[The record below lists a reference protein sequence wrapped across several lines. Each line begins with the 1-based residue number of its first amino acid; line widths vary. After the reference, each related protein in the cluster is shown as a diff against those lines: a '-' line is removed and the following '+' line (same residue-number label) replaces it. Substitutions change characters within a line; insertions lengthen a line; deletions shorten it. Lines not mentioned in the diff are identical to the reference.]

1 MGRVLIVRQG
11 PHGLQTRE
19 VGFKGVYVDFLE
31 EHYPYGFDGE
41 AHVTYRNGE
50 IVDPETYAD
59 VRVEGD
65 DDWVLSFSPADPIT
79 ALVIGLI
86 AGAVTLGLSLLL
98 SPKVPG
104 LNGGDDPQTVYSV
117 TAQANRARI
126 GGAIPV
132 PYGRCV
138 WTPDYASQ
146 SYRYYENN
154 QEVRIF
160 LLCVGQGE
168 IDVRGLRVGETQAKD
183 LPDGLVEYQV
193 FRPDEHGRRMGVIG
207 KAFGVSE
214 NVVTSGDVERQQLD
228 GRIKFD
234 GEDVRGVLNGFT
246 IEFDDQSIAARAEP
260 GDMLRLRKSRANGNY
275 RVVSVRNNVVTLDKR
290 VRDGSRSDK
299 FDMTI
304 TGGQSLSVG
313 PFVSSP
319 PGSRAARLELD
330 LEFPQGLHDRNKSG
344 DIQNIAVALEAR
356 VQPIDDDGRP
366 LGEALL
372 FETEIEA
379 ATRTPQRRSWEI
391 NHLPAGRFSVSLRRT
406 NGESDENQVDQTVWT
421 GLKAYL
427 VDDVRP
433 VYGDVTILAV
443 KIRGGEELSGRSQ
456 NRIFA
461 ETETLIET
469 LAGGPKRFSNNPA
482 DVMADVILNGGY
494 GAARGRA
501 GLELESLG
509 RFFAT
514 QAGRSGFNGVFDR
527 SITVWE
533 ALTDIALV
541 GRAAPHPVGALLG
554 VVEDGV
560 KPARSSI
567 VTPDVILKDTFALR
581 SQWRSPGSHDG
592 YVVEFSDPDTF
603 ATRTATYPETSA
615 RPKKAE
621 VRGLANYDEALDMAK
636 WFWLQEQERS
646 IALSWEMEWD
656 ALNFARFDR
665 VGVAFPLFDWGRSG
679 LVHSWTGR
687 ALTLDRDG
695 VPEGKLYCVLRDPA
709 GVSSAVLPAVGEGGR
724 KIRFDRDLPFEP
736 MHGGQGQATPVAF
749 GVLEDFLR
757 DVTIERVEPQ
767 GSSTR
772 VEARL
777 YAPGLYRSL
786 LT

>member
-1 MGRVLIVRQG
+1 MIVRQG
-11 PHGLQTRE
+11 NAGLRTTDLAFE
-19 VGFKGVYVDFLE
+19 GLYMDFLE
-31 EHYPYGFDGE
+31 GQFPRGFGGE
-41 AHVTYRNGE
+41 AHVTYCNGE
-50 IVDPETYAD
+50 VVDPETYAD
-59 VRVEGD
+59 VRVCGD

-79 ALVIGLI
+79 ALVVALV

-98 SPKVPG
+98 APKVPG

-132 PYGRCV
+132 PYGRSV
-138 WTPDYASQ
+138 WTPDYAAQ

-160 LLCVGQGE
+160 LLCVGQGD
-168 IDVRGLRVGETQAKD
+168 IDVRGLRVGETQAQD
-183 LPDGLVEYQV
+183 LPDGLIRHQV
-193 FRPDEHGRRMGVIG
+193 FKPAQHRRQMGVIG
-207 KAFGVSE
+207 RAFGVSE

-234 GEDVRGVLNGFT
+234 GEDVRGVLRGFT
-246 IEFDDQSIAARAEP
+246 IEFDDESVAAQAAP
-260 GDMLRLRKSRANGNY
+260 GDTIRLLKSRANGLY
-275 RVVSVRNNVVTLDKR
+275 TVQSVRNNVVTLDRR

-304 TGGQSLSVG
+304 TGGPSLSVG

-319 PGSRAARLELD
+319 PGSRAQRVELD
-330 LEFPQGLHDRNKSG
+330 IEFPQGLHDRDDDG
-344 DIQNIAVALEAR
+344 DIRNIGVRLEASL
-356 VQPIDDDGRP
+356 QQIDDDGDP
-366 LGEALL
+366 LGEPLL
-372 FETEIEA
+372 FDTEIEG
-379 ATRTPQRRSWEI
+379 ATRTPQRRTWSI
-391 NHLPAGRFSVSLRRT
+391 DGLPAGRFSISLRRT
-406 NGESDENQVDQTVWT
+406 NGESLENQADQTVWT

-427 VDDVRP
+427 VNDTAAKI
-433 VYGDVTILAV
+433 YGDVTILAV
-443 KIRGGEELSGRSQ
+443 EIRGGEELSGRSQ

-482 DVMADVILNGGY
+482 DIMADVILNSTY
-494 GAARGRA
+494 GAARGRS

-509 RFFAT
+509 RFFGS
-514 QAGRSGFNGVFDR
+514 QSGRSGFNGVFDR

-541 GRAAPHPVGALLG
+541 GRASPHPVGALLG
-554 VVEDGV
+554 VVEDGE
-560 KPARSSI
+560 KPVRASI
-567 VTPDVILKDTFALR
+567 VTPDLILKDTFALR

-603 ATRTATYPETSA
+603 ATRTAVYPLGAA

-621 VRGLANYDEALDMAK
+621 IRGLANFDEALDLAK

-646 IALSWEMEWD
+646 ISLNWEMEWD

-665 VGVAFPLFDWGRSG
+665 VGVAFPLFDWGRAG
-679 LVHSWTGR
+679 LVHSWHGR
-687 ALTLDRDG
+687 TIHLDRDG
-695 VPEGKLYCVLRDPA
+695 VPEGPIYCVLRDPCGKSSQVLVA
-709 GVSSAVLPAVGEGGR
+709 QGDGVRMIV
-724 KIRFDRDLPFEP
+724 FDQDLPFEP

-767 GSSTR
+767 GTSTR

-777 YAPGLYRSL
+777 YAPDLYQSL